1 MRRNT
6 ELKTPW
12 SDFGLMH
19 HPGYPKSVNGE
30 RTWPDVGEWRDNPTF
45 NATVKMM
52 GTERGRSAAFF
63 RWVVVE
69 TDDPSL
75 MGKVLPMFITDV
87 GILLMEGLPKVGG
100 LVTASFFVVKR
111 GQNYGITP
119 VVEEP
124 EAPARGHERPT
135 EDLALPPGAEAPTG
149 HS

>member
-6 ELKTPW
+6 ELQTPW
-12 SDFGLMH
+12 SDFGLLH
-19 HPGYPKSVNGE
+19 HPGHIKVINGE
-30 RTWPDVGEWRDNPTF
+30 RTWPEVGEWRDNPVF
-45 NATVKMM
+45 SATIKMM

-69 TDDPSL
+69 TADPAM

-87 GILLMEGLPKVGG
+87 GILLMEGLPEVGG
-100 LVTASFFVVKR
+100 LVTAEFFVVKR

-124 EAPARGHERPT
+124 ATPARGHERPT
-135 EDLALPPGAEAPTG
+135 EDLALPPGAPAPSG
-149 HS
+149 HP